1 MRHEYIVIFS
11 LLQPNFH
18 RMNKMPLRSFRLVC
32 KPCHR
37 KLVENLLHDQGFRFE
52 PEPFS
57 PLACRLLHEPFPLGG
72 SLAARFGYI
81 YIQDR
86 SSMLPPLAL
95 APQAGAACLD
105 MCASPGSKTGLTAQ
119 LVGPQGFVL
128 GNEPSRSRL
137 ATLRHNLSALNLV
150 QCATTSYSATE
161 LPLPQGGVGWQ
172 YIVLD
177 PPCSGWGTVEKN
189 PNVTALW
196 QGDKVKPLIA
206 LQRALLQRAFALL
219 APGGRV
225 VYSTCT
231 TNVEE
236 NEAQLVFA
244 VQELGFTFVPLQA
257 SPGFSFAAPE
267 LPQFEGVLRVPTS
280 QEEQG
285 FFVALLE
292 KPLNAPVASLSTEVP
307 LVQGED
313 AGQENVSAWTKNHR
327 RAQARGKY
335 GKGHSNGVGGKSLGQ
350 KAPAPRPEGQEV
362 LREALLGPGISLEGL
377 PQGRLALFNDVV
389 HFLPQQT
396 EALVPPSMIWK
407 GFPLGRFHGGQFA
420 PTPNLRVLMPE
431 LETAEQAGDA
441 PVCVETPE
449 ALTPLFSGQAL
460 VVGAGS
466 KAAGLYYKGLPLCRL
481 RVKGSRAMLPPL

>member
-1 MRHEYIVIFS
+1 
-11 LLQPNFH
+11 
-18 RMNKMPLRSFRLVC
+18 
-32 KPCHR
+32 
-37 KLVENLLHDQGFRFE
+37 
-52 PEPFS
+52 
-57 PLACRLLHEPFPLGG
+57 
-72 SLAARFGYI
+72 
-81 YIQDR
+81 
-86 SSMLPPLAL
+86 MLPALAL

-137 ATLRHNLSALNLV
+137 ATLRHNLCALNLL
-150 QCATTSYSATE
+150 QCATTSYSAAE
-161 LPLPQGGVGWQ
+161 LPLPQGGTGWQ

-236 NEAQLVFA
+236 NEAQLAFA

-257 SPGFSFAAPE
+257 PLGFSFAAPE

-280 QEEQG
+280 LEEQG

-292 KPLNAPVASLSTEVP
+292 KPMNAAAPCLPTDAP
-307 LVQGED
+307 LVPACDIVQDETASWSKPLRPG
-313 AGQENVSAWTKNHR
+313 
-327 RAQARGKY
+327 RGKF
-335 GKGHSNGVGGKSLGQ
+335 GKGNSGGAGGKSLGHR
-350 KAPAPRPEGQEV
+350 AAAPRPEGQAV
-362 LREALLGPGISLEGL
+362 LREALLGPGISLDGL
-377 PQGRLALFNDVV
+377 PQGRLALYNDVV

-396 EALVPPSMIWK
+396 ETLVPPSMIWK
-407 GFPLGRFHGGQFA
+407 GFPLGRFHGGAFA
-420 PTPNLRVLMPE
+420 PAPNLRVLMPE
-431 LETAEQAGDA
+431 LDAAQETGNAA
-441 PVCVETPE
+441 VCVETPE
-449 ALTPLFSGQAL
+449 ELTPLFSGQAL
-460 VVGAGS
+460 GLETQA
-466 KAAGLYYKGLPLCRL
+466 KTAGLYFKGLPLCRL
-481 RVKGSRAMLPPL
+481 RVKGARAMLPPL

>member
-1 MRHEYIVIFS
+1 
-11 LLQPNFH
+11 
-18 RMNKMPLRSFRLVC
+18 MNKMPLRSFRLVC

-37 KLVENLLHDQGFRFE
+37 ELVGNLLHDQGFRFE

-57 PLACRLLHEPFPLGG
+57 PLAYKLLHEPFPLGG

-95 APQAGAACLD
+95 APHAGAACLD

-119 LVGPQGFVL
+119 LVGPTGFVL

-137 ATLRHNLSALNLV
+137 ATLRHNLCALNLV
-150 QCATTSYSATE
+150 QCATTSYSAVE
-161 LPLPQGGVGWQ
+161 LPLPQGGAGWQ

-257 SPGFSFAAPE
+257 PPGFLFAAPE
-267 LPQFEGVLRVPTS
+267 LPGFEGVLRVPTS

-292 KPLNAPVASLSTEVP
+292 KPLDAPVITEAP
-307 LVQGED
+307 LVLAQD
-313 AGQENVSAWTKNHR
+313 IQEEAVAWSHAQR

-335 GKGHSNGVGGKSLGQ
+335 GKGNNNGVGGKSLSQ
-350 KAPAPRPEGQEV
+350 KAPAPRPEGEAV

-389 HFLPQQT
+389 HFLPRQT
-396 EALVPPSMIWK
+396 ELLVPPAMIWK
-407 GFPLGRFHGGQFA
+407 GFPLGRFHGGAFA
-420 PTPNLRVLMPE
+420 PAANLRVLMPE
-431 LETAEQAGDA
+431 LDAAEQAGNTA
-441 PVCVETPE
+441 VCVETPE

-460 VVGAGS
+460 GLEAQA
-466 KAAGLYYKGLPLCRL
+466 KTAGLYYKGLPLCRL
-481 RVKGSRAMLPPL
+481 RVKGCRAMLPPL

>member
-1 MRHEYIVIFS
+1 
-11 LLQPNFH
+11 
-18 RMNKMPLRSFRLVC
+18 MNKMPLRSFRLVC

-37 KLVENLLHDQGFRFE
+37 ELVENLLHDQGFRFE

-57 PLACRLLHEPFPLGG
+57 PLAFRLLHEPFPLGG

-95 APQAGAACLD
+95 APHAGAACLD

-119 LVGPQGFVL
+119 LVGPTGFVL

-137 ATLRHNLSALNLV
+137 ATLRHNLCALNLV
-150 QCATTSYSATE
+150 QCATTSYSAVE
-161 LPLPQGGVGWQ
+161 LPLPQGGAGWPF
-172 YIVLD
+172 IVLD

-236 NEAQLVFA
+236 NEAQLAFA
-244 VQELGFTFVPLQA
+244 VQALGFTFVPLQA
-257 SPGFSFAAPE
+257 PPGFSFAPPE
-267 LPQFEGVLRVPTS
+267 LPGFEGVLRVPTS

-292 KPLNAPVASLSTEVP
+292 KPLNAHVACQPVEVP
-307 LVQGED
+307 LAQVQDLVAAE
-313 AGQENVSAWTKNHR
+313 APAWSKTGR
-327 RAQARGKY
+327 P
-335 GKGHSNGVGGKSLGQ
+335 GKGTFGKGNNNRAGGKGVSQ

-362 LREALLGPGISLEGL
+362 LRETLLGPGIRLEGL

-389 HFLPQQT
+389 HFLPRQT
-396 EALVPPSMIWK
+396 ETLVPSSMIWK
-407 GFPLGRFHGGQFA
+407 GFPLGRFHGGAFA
-420 PTPNLRVLMPE
+420 PAPTLRVLMPE
-431 LETAEQAGDA
+431 LDAAEEAGNTA
-441 PVCVETPE
+441 VCVETPE
-449 ALTPLFSGQAL
+449 ALAPLFSGQAL
-460 VVGAGS
+460 GLAAQAKS
-466 KAAGLYYKGLPLCRL
+466 AGLYYKGLPLCRL
-481 RVKGSRAMLPPL
+481 RVKGARAMLPPL

>member
-1 MRHEYIVIFS
+1 M
-11 LLQPNFH
+11 
-18 RMNKMPLRSFRLVC
+18 
-32 KPCHR
+32 
-37 KLVENLLHDQGFRFE
+37 ENLLHAQGFRFE

-57 PLACRLLHEPFPLGG
+57 SLAYKLLHEPFPLGG

-95 APQAGAACLD
+95 APHTGAACLD

-119 LVGPQGFVL
+119 LVGAQGFVL

-137 ATLRHNLSALNLV
+137 ATLRHNLCALNLV
-150 QCATTSYSATE
+150 QCATTSYSAVE
-161 LPLPQGGVGWQ
+161 LPMPPGGAGWQ

-236 NEAQLVFA
+236 NEAQLAFA

-257 SPGFSFAAPE
+257 PPGFSFAAPE

-292 KPLNAPVASLSTEVP
+292 KPLNAPVASLPVQAS
-307 LVQGED
+307 LVMGED
-313 AGQENVSAWTKNHR
+313 AVQEDVTAWSSAQR
-327 RAQARGKY
+327 RAQARGKF
-335 GKGHSNGVGGKSLGQ
+335 GKGYNNGAGGKSLGQ
-350 KAPAPRPEGQEV
+350 KAPAPRPEGQAV
-362 LREALLGPGISLEGL
+362 LRETLLGPGTSLEGL
-377 PQGRLALFNDVV
+377 PQGRLALYNDVV

-396 EALVPPSMIWK
+396 EALIPPTMIWK
-407 GFPLGRFHGGQFA
+407 GFPLGRFHGGTFA
-420 PTPNLRVLMPE
+420 PAPNLRVLMPE
-431 LETAEQAGDA
+431 LDAAEHPGNTA
-441 PVCVETPE
+441 VCVETPE
-449 ALTPLFSGQAL
+449 ELTPLFSGQAL
-460 VVGAGS
+460 AVGKQA
-466 KAAGLYYKGLPLCRL
+466 KTAGLYYKGLPLCRL
-481 RVKGSRAMLPPL
+481 RVKGARAMLPPL